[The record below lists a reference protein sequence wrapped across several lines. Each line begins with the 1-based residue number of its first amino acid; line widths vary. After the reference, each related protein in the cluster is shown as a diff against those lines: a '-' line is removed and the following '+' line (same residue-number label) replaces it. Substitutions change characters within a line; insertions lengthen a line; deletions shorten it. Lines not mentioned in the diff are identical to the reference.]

1 MDTYKVTYQVLRKGS
16 NPAGTSSTTIGA
28 SSVSEARQ
36 KFNASHAPTS
46 TTTYKVLAVVKT

>member
-28 SSVSEARQ
+28 TSVSEARQ